1 MHATALCYVV
11 DPIGRALFGQWSALL
26 KGKFSRFVCR
36 GRRVEN
42 KSVGGRWHF
51 FVGGAKHISSDW
63 FYGVS
68 IQYGRWEECSLV
80 IYGRG
85 VMMETE

>member
-51 FVGGAKHISSDW
+51 FFLVARNTFPPTG
-63 FYGVS
+63 FMVFQFNMEVS
-68 IQYGRWEECSLV
+68 EV
-80 IYGRG
+80 
-85 VMMETE
+85 

>member
-51 FVGGAKHISSDW
+51 FLLAARNTFPPTGFMVFQFNMEDGRNAVWSFTGG
-63 FYGVS
+63 
-68 IQYGRWEECSLV
+68 E
-80 IYGRG
+80 
-85 VMMETE
+85 